1 MQTGEGLA
9 VQESLPAGRA
19 RAACRARSA
28 SCLGMDGTVLGIYC
42 LLGWAC
48 WATSRGGL
56 GTALL
61 GGQRLWA
68 VLASQQAR
76 LTAALRLAAQRSWQH
91 WSVLRSRRTLTG
103 LQAAAARWLLRRACT
118 PILLPAGVRRV
129 AGAHDGGTARLLV
142 SSAGSALAHSCH
154 GCRRCCCSLSPL
166 QGSSHKEHASPPA
179 PGPLPAAGGRSGA
192 PPVRRSAGAACSRR
206 QCCRC
211 CRCARGRRPTPAVC
225 PTQRRCR
232 LGGSGRR
239 ARGTPEAGKRWRGAG
254 EESRGAEAGQDEVAA
269 DAEACRETRSY
280 LPMCTSRL
288 HQLGGAPDHT

>member
-76 LTAALRLAAQRSWQH
+76 LAAALRLAAQRSWQH

-118 PILLPAGVRRV
+118 PIL
-129 AGAHDGGTARLLV
+129 
-142 SSAGSALAHSCH
+142 
-154 GCRRCCCSLSPL
+154 
-166 QGSSHKEHASPPA
+166 
-179 PGPLPAAGGRSGA
+179 LPAAGGRSGA

-239 ARGTPEAGKRWRGAG
+239 ARGTPAPRG
-254 EESRGAEAGQDEVAA
+254 S
-269 DAEACRETRSY
+269 TNTH
-280 LPMCTSRL
+280 P
-288 HQLGGAPDHT
+288 APGT